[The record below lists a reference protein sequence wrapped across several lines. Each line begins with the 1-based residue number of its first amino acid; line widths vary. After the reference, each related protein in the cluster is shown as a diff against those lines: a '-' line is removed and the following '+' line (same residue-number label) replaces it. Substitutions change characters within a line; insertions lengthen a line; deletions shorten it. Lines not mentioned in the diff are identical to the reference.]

1 MAKGAGKT
9 LTKERLIQSA
19 LELFA
24 SRWYETVSIA
34 EICRN
39 AGLSNGVFYNY
50 FTKKEEIF
58 KELLDRYLAIFS
70 DRLNQVVEPTVAGE
84 LHRFLTVMFETR
96 EEYRKLFT
104 VYREGQYRFVR
115 YERKLREILLSYFGR
130 VYGRELD
137 EAEYIY
143 LVSAVRFLVMRSVDD
158 HVPVDERSIHA
169 LLMEGVFTEEVRD
182 QHRIFVAPQ
191 VPVEDSDDSSRN
203 GLLEAGMK
211 LFGKRGYYTVSV
223 YDVAKEAGL
232 SVGAFYLYFTTK
244 EEFLSEIVSAIGAR
258 TRHYISS
265 NLDPTLNRT
274 EQEVQGM
281 FLFHSYFSEHKSYY
295 SIVLEAEFVVSDE
308 VTRYYDKF
316 ERGYGRT
323 LDHVKLG
330 DTRLVANA
338 LMGISHYL
346 GIESIF
352 TKNVTDIRATLV
364 KMGALLSSGL
374 PR

>member
-1 MAKGAGKT
+1 MGRGAGNT
-9 LTKERLIQSA
+9 LTKERLMQSA
-19 LELFA
+19 LDLFA

-70 DRLNQVVEPTVAGE
+70 DRLNQVVEPTVSGE
-84 LHRFLTVMFETR
+84 MHRFLAVMFETR

-115 YERKLREILLSYFGR
+115 YERKLRDILLTYFGR
-130 VYGRELD
+130 VYERDLD

-158 HVPVDERSIHA
+158 RVPVDESAIHS
-169 LLMEGVFTEEVRD
+169 LIMNGVFTDEVRD
-182 QHRIFVAPQ
+182 HQGIFTAPA
-191 VPVEDSDDSSRN
+191 VPKDQSEDSSRQC
-203 GLLEAGMK
+203 LLEAGMK
-211 LFGKRGYYTVSV
+211 LFGKRGYYNVNV
-223 YDVAKEAGL
+223 YDVAKDAGL

-244 EEFLSEIVSAIGAR
+244 EAFLSEIVAAIGAR

-265 NLDPTLNRT
+265 NLDPSLNRI

-281 FLFHSYFSEHKSYY
+281 YLFHSYFSQHKSYY

-308 VTRYYDKF
+308 VTKYYDKF
-316 ERGYGRT
+316 ERGYGKT
-323 LDHVKLG
+323 LDHVKI
-330 DTRLVANA
+330 DNTRLVANA
-338 LMGISHYL
+338 LMGVSHYF

-352 TKNVTDIRATLV
+352 TRNVAEVQDTLL
-364 KMGALLSSGL
+364 KIGSLLHTGL
-374 PR
+374 PQ